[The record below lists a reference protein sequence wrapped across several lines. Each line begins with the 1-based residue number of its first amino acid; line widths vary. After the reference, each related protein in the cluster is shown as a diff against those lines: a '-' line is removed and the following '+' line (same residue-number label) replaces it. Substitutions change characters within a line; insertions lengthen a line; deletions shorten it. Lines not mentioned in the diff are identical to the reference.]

1 MADNGKLGPDD
12 LVSVG
17 GPHRLSKAAA
27 PKYLAMV
34 AAAAAA
40 GITINITDSYRSYDQ
55 QVQLVKEKGLYKPGK
70 GGGGAVPGTSKH
82 GWGEA
87 VDMNTNAAGYAWLQ
101 QHAAEYGFVADT
113 PGEKWHYSYTGPDSV
128 AGGKSTLG
136 SIGKSRNV
144 AQGPPTGTSPY
155 VSSSGGSIDDVARE
169 QYGYLAAY
177 LDDPEIGPILRQAAE
192 QNWSPQKLQGA
203 LYPTQW
209 WQNTQSSART
219 WDAAY
224 AQDPATVDAQ
234 IQQQMADLKA
244 QAAKLGFVIDV
255 GHLHDLARDSL
266 RLGWDQTQIANAIGA
281 ESFRNGKL
289 STSTTMQGVRQAVSD
304 YGIPMSDATMNDW
317 GAKIAQ
323 GEVTTEDLR
332 QQLVNMAKGLF
343 PGVADQLDKGLT
355 VRQLADP
362 YIQLAAQTLEIG
374 PDTIDFKDP
383 KWSAALNGVD
393 SKGVRRSLTLGE
405 WSDKIKADASYGW
418 SKTKG
423 AQAQAFD
430 LSDTLGKAF
439 GKVPS

>member
-1 MADNGKLGPDD
+1 MATSNDQRLAIVKLIGDAGFANESPDVFATAVAIALRESNLNPGAFNGNKATGDESYGLFQINLLGS
-12 LVSVG
+12 LRS
-17 GPHRLSKAAA
+17 RLQSFGLTDPQQLLDPAANA
-27 PKYLAMV
+27 R
-34 AAAAAA
+34 AA
-40 GITINITDSYRSYDQ
+40 YQ
-55 QVQLVKEKGLYKPGK
+55 MYKQSGF
-70 GGGGAVPGTSKH
+70 H
-82 GWGEA
+82 
-87 VDMNTNAAGYAWLQ
+87 AWLG
-101 QHAAEYGFVADT
+101 YRPGLTVANQL
-113 PGEKWHYSYTGPDSV
+113 P
-128 AGGKSTLG
+128 
-136 SIGKSRNV
+136 V
-144 AQGPPTGTSPY
+144 AQGLVQQVGVSGFTAAPLKTGS
-155 VSSSGGSIDDVARE
+155 VGNSLSLGSSAASSGGSIDDVARE

-177 LDDPEIGPILRQAAE
+177 LNDPEVGPILRQAASE
-192 QNWSPQKLQGA
+192 NWSPQKLQGA

-224 AQDPATVDAQ
+224 AQDPATVNAQ

-289 STSTTMQGVRQAVSD
+289 STSTTMQAVRQAVSD

-332 QQLVNMAKGLF
+332 QELVGMAKGLF

-355 VRQLADP
+355 VRQLANP
-362 YIQLAAQTLEIG
+362 YMQLAAQTLEIA

-383 KWSAALNGVD
+383 RWSAALNGVD
-393 SKGVRRSLTLGE
+393 QKGIRRSLTLSE
-405 WSDKIKADASYGW
+405 WSDKIKSDASYGW
-418 SKTKG
+418 SKTK
-423 AQAQAFD
+423 AATAQAFD
-430 LSDTLGKAF
+430 FADTLGKEF
-439 GKVPS
+439 GRVAQ